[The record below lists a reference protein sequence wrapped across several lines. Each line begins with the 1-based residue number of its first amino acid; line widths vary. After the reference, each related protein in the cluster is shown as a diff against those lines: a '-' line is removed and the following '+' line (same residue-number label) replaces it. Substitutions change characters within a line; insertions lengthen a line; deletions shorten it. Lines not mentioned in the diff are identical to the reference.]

1 MKKSAKCVLLHV
13 RGELAKNFPQT
24 KKSKKCWVKCSQ
36 SGQRPRVRGGRGV
49 QKSKNS
55 SQMKKAKKCVFLHVR
70 GELAKNSTQ
79 TKKWEKRWVICS
91 QAGQRAGVRGVKKSK
106 KSIVLHVRGEL
117 AKNSTQTKKSKKC

>member
-1 MKKSAKCVLLHV
+1 MKKSAKCVFLHV

-36 SGQRPRVRGGRGV
+36 FAQRPRVWGGGV

-79 TKKWEKRWVICS
+79 TKIWEKRCVICS
-91 QAGQRAGVRGVKKSK
+91 QAGQRAGVRGVKKAK
-106 KSIVLHVRGEL
+106 RSIVLHVRGEL